1 VFENYDLSI
10 YILDHI
16 FMTKEETR
24 LNMLEILNQ
33 DTYTMFARIFIAT
46 FLCGVIGLERE
57 FNNHP
62 AGFRTHLLV
71 GIGSCLMMILSL
83 YGFESYIENHNS
95 QVQFDPAR
103 IPSYVISGI
112 GFLGGGT
119 ILVKGATV
127 RGLTTAASIW
137 IVAGL
142 GLVIGAGMYVIAFF
156 TTIIVLMC
164 LVFLNRLEKYMNVK
178 KTRKKMK
185 VVVHSDK
192 STIDQVI
199 EKLTSYDVTTHKII
213 LTSCRKNKDSNVMF
227 HYQLDFDI
235 SSMYHADLEKILL
248 EIDEVEKIF

>member
-1 VFENYDLSI
+1 MFE
-10 YILDHI
+10 
-16 FMTKEETR
+16 F
-24 LNMLEILNQ
+24 LNQ
-33 DTYTMFARIFIAT
+33 DTYIMFTRILIAT
-46 FLCGVIGLERE
+46 VLCGLIGLERE

-71 GIGSCLMMILSL
+71 GLGSCLMMILSL
-83 YGFESYIENHNS
+83 YGFENYIERHTS

-119 ILVKGATV
+119 ILVKGATI

-156 TTIIVLMC
+156 TTVIVLMC

-178 KTRKKMK
+178 RTRKKMK
-185 VVVHSDK
+185 IVVHSQK
-192 STIDQVI
+192 TTIDQVI
-199 EKLTSYDVTTHKII
+199 AKLAPYGVTVHKIT
-213 LTSCRKNKDSNVMF
+213 LTSCSKDKNNHAMF
-227 HYQLDFDI
+227 QYQLDFDI
-235 SSMYHADLEKILL
+235 SSLFHDDLEKILV